1 MRAVA
6 GRPREEVDYHI
17 GRVLLGQ
24 INNSKIAFVGSNKE
38 AAVDESPRERRDFDV
53 IFPPELP
60 NSSTLDALL
69 TGLGFPVPW
78 QYRETFESSDEDEDV
93 LEEGDEVEI
102 GDDRVLPSESE
113 GEAACPPNAIS
124 QRPDPLPLLPC
135 LIRQRRSAVLAR
147 SDPSHFWSI
156 YASEI

>member
-17 GRVLLGQ
+17 GRGPLLGQ
-24 INNSKIAFVGSNKE
+24 INNSIIAFVGSNKE

-60 NSSTLDALL
+60 NSSMLDALL

-78 QYRETFESSDEDEDV
+78 
-93 LEEGDEVEI
+93 
-102 GDDRVLPSESE
+102 
-113 GEAACPPNAIS
+113 
-124 QRPDPLPLLPC
+124 
-135 LIRQRRSAVLAR
+135 
-147 SDPSHFWSI
+147 
-156 YASEI
+156 